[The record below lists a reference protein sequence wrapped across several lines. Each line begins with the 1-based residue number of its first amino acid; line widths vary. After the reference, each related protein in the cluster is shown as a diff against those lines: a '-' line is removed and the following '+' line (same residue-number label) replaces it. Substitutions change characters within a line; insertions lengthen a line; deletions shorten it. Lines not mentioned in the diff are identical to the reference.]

1 MPFSYRIPY
10 CRTAFSYCRTAKRT
24 IMSDIEKWI
33 TVQVWRRKR
42 KKGVTYALRYGD
54 PKRPKTVGLGRCTEE
69 HAELRRA
76 QLEAELNRLPPE
88 VEAAEHPEQ
97 RARLVMM
104 GKQLRKAGFMDDEVR
119 TILEIVRPHMKK

>member
-1 MPFSYRIPY
+1 M
-10 CRTAFSYCRTAKRT
+10 
-24 IMSDIEKWI
+24 KWI
-33 TVQVWRRKR
+33 TVQLWRRKR

-88 VEAAEHPEQ
+88 VEAAEKPEE
-97 RARLVMM
+97 RARLLMV
-104 GKQLRKAGFMDDEVR
+104 GKQLRKAGFIDDEVR
-119 TILEIVRPHMKK
+119 TILEVVRPHLRR